1 MKIVKSL
8 EDSGLLVNGVSRIIE
23 NEAKEQS
30 GRFFG
35 ILFGTLATSV
45 IGNML
50 RWTAKI
56 SEQGVITA
64 GEGRNSL
71 SRWGNN

>member
-1 MKIVKSL
+1 MKIVKFL

-30 GRFFG
+30 SRFFG
-35 ILFGTLATSV
+35 ILFGTLATIV

-50 RWTAKI
+50 R
-56 SEQGVITA
+56 
-64 GEGRNSL
+64 
-71 SRWGNN
+71 